1 MIDEQ
6 DDDADDGD
14 AHHVLVEE
22 NIDGV
27 WVVSIWTVVE
37 GKLLN
42 QKKDHCDHKLSE
54 GTIMVITMTDENG
67 DLDDFLCKEWQ
78 AVHYAAIHW
87 NWGVQNF

>member
-1 MIDEQ
+1 MIMGMTMIDEQ

-54 GTIMVITMTDENG
+54 GTIMVITMTDENEDHG
-67 DLDDFLCKEWQ
+67 IMVTLMTFFAKNGRQWC
-78 AVHYAAIHW
+78 
-87 NWGVQNF
+87 